1 MTRPGRRRESGTATV
16 EFAVV
21 AVAFFTILFGA
32 IELSRLL
39 FTWNTLG
46 AIAQRG
52 ARLAAVCPP
61 GDAAIGRVAAFGGGD
76 GAYGALPGFT
86 EANLEISYLDESLS
100 DTGGAFPISF
110 VRARIVG
117 YRHRMAV
124 PFVSGTLLRSPDFT
138 TTLPAESL
146 GYVPGTGARSCVGA

>member
-1 MTRPGRRRESGTATV
+1 MTRPRLARQSGTATV

-21 AVAFFTILFGA
+21 AVAFFGILFGA
-32 IELSRLL
+32 IEMSRLL

-61 GDAAIGRVAAFGGGD
+61 GDAAIGRVAAFGGIEGS
-76 GAYGALPGFT
+76 GGALPGFT
-86 EANLEISYLDESLS
+86 AANLEISYLDENLA

-110 VRARIVG
+110 VRARVVD
-117 YRHRMAV
+117 YQHRMAL

-146 GYVPGTGARSCVGA
+146 GYVPGTGERSCFGT

>member
-1 MTRPGRRRESGTATV
+1 MRRPGDGRQSGAATV

-21 AVAFFTILFGA
+21 AVAFFVILFGA

-39 FTWNTLG
+39 FTWNALG

-61 GDAAIGRVAAFGGGD
+61 GDTAIGRVAAFGKAGGA
-76 GAYGALPGFT
+76 GGALPGFT
-86 EANLEISYLDESLS
+86 EENLRITYLDESLS
-100 DTGGAFPISF
+100 DTDGIPPISF
-110 VRARIVG
+110 VRARIVD
-117 YRHRMAV
+117 YHHRMAV
-124 PFVSGTLLRSPDFT
+124 PFVPQTLLRSPAFT

-146 GYVPGTGARSCVGA
+146 GYVPGTGGRSCFGA